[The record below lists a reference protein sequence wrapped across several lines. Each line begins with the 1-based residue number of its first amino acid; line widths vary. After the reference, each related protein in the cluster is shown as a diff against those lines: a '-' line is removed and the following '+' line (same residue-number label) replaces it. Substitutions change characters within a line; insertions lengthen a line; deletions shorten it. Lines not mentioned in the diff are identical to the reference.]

1 MTSEVELF
9 SPDTFWFAI
18 WTRSR
23 QEKFVASMLES
34 LGIAHFLPL
43 KTEIHR
49 WSDRNQSVTV
59 PLFKGYLFA
68 RLDPTKESRLR
79 VLNTPGVAGL
89 VGNQAGPLP
98 VPDYE
103 IESVRAVITQK
114 MQYAAYPS
122 IPIGTRVRVVRGAL
136 TGIEGTLLRTSGES
150 KLVLSV
156 EMIHQS
162 VAVNIKSSDVE
173 PVRIRAYAPAVPR
186 NRGDFRG
193 MTAVH
198 S

>member
-1 MTSEVELF
+1 MTSEVEYF

-23 QEKFVASMLES
+23 QEKVVASIFES
-34 LGIAHFLPL
+34 LGIENFLPL
-43 KTEIHR
+43 KTEVHR
-49 WSDRNQSVTV
+49 WSDRKQSVTI

-68 RLDPTKESRLR
+68 RLNPTKDSRLR

-103 IESVRAVITQK
+103 IESIRAVIAQK
-114 MQYAAYPS
+114 MQYTAYPS
-122 IPIGTRVRVVRGAL
+122 IPIGTLVRVVRGPL
-136 TGIEGTLLRTSGES
+136 TGTNGTLVRTYGES

-162 VAVNIKSSDVE
+162 IALSIGSADVE
-173 PVRIRAYAPAVPR
+173 PIGVRTHVRTVTATPAI
-186 NRGDFRG
+186 
-193 MTAVH
+193 ALA
-198 S
+198 

>member
-1 MTSEVELF
+1 MTSGVEYY

-23 QEKFVASMLES
+23 QEKVVASMFES
-34 LGIAHFLPL
+34 LEITHFLPL
-43 KTEIHR
+43 KVEIHR
-49 WSDRNQSVTV
+49 WSDRKQIVTI

-68 RLDPTKESRLR
+68 RLNPTKDCRLR

-103 IESVRAVITQK
+103 IENIRAVITQK
-114 MQYAAYPS
+114 MQYSAYPS
-122 IPIGTRVRVVRGAL
+122 IPIGNRVRVVRGAL
-136 TGIEGTLLRTSGES
+136 AGIEGTLLRTHAES

-162 VAVNIKSSDVE
+162 IAVNICSSDVE
-173 PVRIRAYAPAVPR
+173 PIGTPLHAQTACKTPAI
-186 NRGDFRG
+186 
-193 MTAVH
+193 AVA
-198 S
+198 